1 MTLEDSG
8 APLARHSA
16 LNINDEECSVSHF
29 LPSRD
34 RVIVPLSQVGFCGV
48 CEVAAPVRRVT
59 VRGLC
64 VLSMFDRVYNY
75 VINEEGQPMYLGS
88 RTSVLF
94 YNTTI
99 PSWVWFDRWEAGPGS
114 QCLGQEACLTVSV
127 LVRKYAYCE
136 CLRQEVC
143 LL

>member
-1 MTLEDSG
+1 VQRES
-8 APLARHSA
+8 
-16 LNINDEECSVSHF
+16 
-29 LPSRD
+29 
-34 RVIVPLSQVGFCGV
+34 LSYDISFYKVGYCGV

-99 PSWVWFDRWEAGPGS
+99 PSWVWFDRWEAGHGC
-114 QCLGQEACLTVSV
+114 QWCGQEGPQ
-127 LVRKYAYCE
+127 E
-136 CLRQEVC
+136 CGCQHIL
-143 LL
+143 

>member
-8 APLARHSA
+8 SPLAKHSA
-16 LNINDEECSVSHF
+16 PTIQDEECSVSHF
-29 LPSRD
+29 LLP
-34 RVIVPLSQVGFCGV
+34 VPVQHESLSYDISFCKVGFCGV
-48 CEVAAPVRRVT
+48 CEVPAPVRRVT

-94 YNTTI
+94 YNNTI
-99 PSWVWFDRWEAGPGS
+99 PSWVWFDR
-114 QCLGQEACLTVSV
+114 
-127 LVRKYAYCE
+127 
-136 CLRQEVC
+136 
-143 LL
+143 